1 MTIEHACT
9 RAIPKPWGS
18 IDLLPWSNLGT
29 GSAIGEIW
37 FQRPDVDAEVPALL
51 LKLLFTD
58 AALSI
63 QVHPD
68 DVFAQ
73 SIGLQNGKTEAWYI
87 LAAAPG
93 AKVAAGLKRQVTP
106 AELRTAI
113 NDGSI
118 AELVQWRGVKKGE
131 VVFVPAG
138 TIHAAG
144 AGLVLAEVQQQS
156 DTTFRLFDH
165 GGGRELHVDQAVG
178 AAQMGPARAQAVETP
193 LSDART
199 VLVFG
204 PHFVMERIE
213 LAASSAWTLKADQET
228 WILGIEG
235 SCRIGEIDTGL
246 GDALFLK
253 ADRARIEVGTDGFKG
268 LLAYVSAKP
277 CAELL
282 SQSEAEQAGPTP
294 PQSWPAPLHHQAT
307 LVSAKQPIEV
317 RA

>member
-1 MTIEHACT
+1 MTIEHAST
-9 RAIPKPWGS
+9 RAVVKPWGS
-18 IDLLPWSNLGT
+18 TDLLPWSALGT
-29 GSAIGEIW
+29 GTAIGEIW
-37 FQRPDVDAEVPALL
+37 FQRPGAAEIPALL

-68 DVFAQ
+68 DAFAQ

-93 AKVAAGLKRQVTP
+93 ARVAAGLKRQVTP

-113 NDGSI
+113 TDGSI
-118 AELVQWRGVKKGE
+118 AELVHWRSVKKGE

-144 AGLVLAEVQQQS
+144 AGLVLAEIQQQS

-178 AAQMGPARAQAVETP
+178 AAQMGPARAQAVEVP
-193 LSDART
+193 LSGART
-199 VLVFG
+199 VLVSG

-213 LAASSAWTLKADQET
+213 LAASSAWVLQAEQET
-228 WILGIEG
+228 WLLGIEG
-235 SCRIGEIDTGL
+235 QARIGNIDTAI
-246 GDALFLK
+246 GDGLFLK
-253 ADRARIEVGTDGFKG
+253 ADCARIEAGSEGFKG
-268 LLAYVSAKP
+268 LVAYVSAKP
-277 CAELL
+277 SVDLL
-282 SQSEAEQAGPTP
+282 SEAEADKPVPMTP
-294 PQSWPAPLHHQAT
+294 PRQAPPHRRPEIASTQ
-307 LVSAKQPIEV
+307 QPIEV
-317 RA
+317 GA